1 MTTFIKKAL
10 FTVICAIFGLTSLSV
25 FNLATAQSDES
36 PYINAL
42 NLTISDSSLE
52 SITKPDVEYGKWAE
66 LFNNQIINLIEYV
79 IYIFIALWIAVAFV
93 WWYKIMASSKDDST
107 KDWIRLVIF
116 WIVGVIIMVSAR
128 FIAGALVWDNWVIS
142 EEFTNILGEENGPSW
157 VQIAANLY
165 EKVLYPFIK
174 LLLYFVIWILF
185 FMMAAKV
192 IKFATSTDDSTKK
205 KSLWVILW
213 SVIWI
218 FVVMWS
224 KQIVEAIMWN
234 QERVLNDA
242 ASQISDMWN
251 PILEFGKIQ
260 LISQIVNW
268 VMGLTMLIILVLII
282 IQWYKM
288 FAKPDDPKNRES
300 LKKTLLYVII
310 WVLVIGAS
318 YVISNVLVVNR
329 L

>member
-1 MTTFIKKAL
+1 MKKFLKKIL
-10 FTVICAIFGLTSLSV
+10 FAIMFAVFGLASFST
-25 FNLATAQSDES
+25 FNVTIAQNNPYAS
-36 PYINAL
+36 PL
-42 NLTISDSSLE
+42 NTIISDPSLW
-52 SITKPDVEYGKWAE
+52 SVVKTDVVTDRRGAE
-66 LFNNQIINLIEYV
+66 LFNEQIIQLIDYL
-79 IYIFIALWIAVAFV
+79 IYIFIAIWISIAFV
-93 WWYKIMASSKDDST
+93 WWYKIMTSSKDDST

-116 WIVGVIIMVSAR
+116 WVVGVIIMVSAR
-128 FIAGALVWDNWVIS
+128 FIATSLVWDNGVIS
-142 EEFTNILGEENGPSW
+142 WEFVTWNGGPSW
-157 VQIAANLY
+157 IQIASNLY

-174 LLLYFVIWILF
+174 LLLYLVIWILF
-185 FMMAAKV
+185 FMMLAKV
-192 IKFATSTDDSTKK
+192 VKFVTATDDSTKK
-205 KSLWVILW
+205 KALGIILW
-213 SVIWI
+213 SLIWI

-224 KQIVEAIMWN
+224 KQIVESVMWK
-234 QERVLNDA
+234 QDIVLNTQA
-242 ASQISDMWN
+242 NQISEVWN
-251 PILEFGKIQ
+251 DFLEFEDIQ
-260 LISQIVNW
+260 LISQIINW

>member
-1 MTTFIKKAL
+1 MTTFIKKILFAL
-10 FTVICAIFGLTSLSV
+10 IFTVFGLTSLSV
-25 FNLATAQSDES
+25 FNFTLAESNES
-36 PYINAL
+36 PYIDAL
-42 NLTISDSSLE
+42 NLTVSDPSLE
-52 SITKPDVEYGKWAE
+52 SVARSNVADGQWAQ
-66 LFNNQIINLIEYV
+66 LFNDQIITLIEYV

-93 WWYKIMASSKDDST
+93 GWYKIMASDKEDST
-107 KDWIRLVIF
+107 KEWIRLVIF
-116 WIVGVIIMVSAR
+116 WIVWVIIMVSAR
-128 FIAGALVWDNWVIS
+128 FIASALVWDNWVIS
-142 EEFTNILGEENGPSW
+142 WEFVDAMGENTNPSW

-185 FMMAAKV
+185 FIMAAKV

-205 KSLWVILW
+205 KSLGVILW
-213 SVIWI
+213 SVVWI

-224 KQIVEAIMWN
+224 KQIVEAVMWK
-234 QERVLNDA
+234 QESVLNDA
-242 ASQISDMWN
+242 ANNISDMWN
-251 PILEFGKIQ
+251 SILEFERIQ
-260 LISQIVNW
+260 LISQIINW
-268 VMGLTMLIILVLII
+268 VMWLTVFVIVVLII

-310 WVLVIGAS
+310 WILVIWAS

>member
-52 SITKPDVEYGKWAE
+52 SITKPDVEHGKWAE

-185 FMMAAKV
+185 FIMAAKV

-205 KSLWVILW
+205 KSLGVILW
-213 SVIWI
+213 SVVWI

-224 KQIVEAIMWN
+224 KQIVEAVMWK
-234 QERVLNDA
+234 QESVLNDA
-242 ASQISDMWN
+242 ANNISDMWN
-251 PILEFGKIQ
+251 SILEFERIQ
-260 LISQIVNW
+260 LISQIINW
-268 VMGLTMLIILVLII
+268 VMWLTVFVIVVLII
-282 IQWYKM
+282 VQWYKM
-288 FAKPDDPKNRES
+288 FTKPDDPKNRES